1 LLDNC
6 PRSKDETKYDHP
18 FTGNNLMVMSN
29 GACGSSCAIVCAF
42 LQEQAKVPSVFMTS
56 EHTHSNNNATL
67 YSYAGGQVLQSD
79 LIFELLKS
87 SKMPDRPKPFP
98 VNARLSLTFRSIY
111 SKSKSAYPLEFV
123 ALRPTRIVPI
133 GVLNALQPD
142 RQWEAAVTA
151 LGWISP
157 RQEYAV
163 CTELMNF
170 VLQQKNATSNA
181 QNMTESDQAA
191 KETEEENTANLKQN
205 TLGGRS
211 VTEARQL
218 CENHGVLKLGKCL
231 AKNEVQARMDAVDD
245 FVRR

>member
-1 LLDNC
+1 
-6 PRSKDETKYDHP
+6 
-18 FTGNNLMVMSN
+18 
-29 GACGSSCAIVCAF
+29 
-42 LQEQAKVPSVFMTS
+42 
-56 EHTHSNNNATL
+56 
-67 YSYAGGQVLQSD
+67 
-79 LIFELLKS
+79 
-87 SKMPDRPKPFP
+87 
-98 VNARLSLTFRSIY
+98 
-111 SKSKSAYPLEFV
+111 
-123 ALRPTRIVPI
+123 
-133 GVLNALQPD
+133 VLNALQPD